1 MCQFEGP
8 SLNSKH
14 ICGGDGINRENHFSN
29 LFLLTNCSVLREEV
43 LCDIG
48 PLPHRRVGCIFRDP
62 HFLVLLSFP
71 NRLLGCRVRFQPV
84 DLHLLPRPS
93 CTHWECQKIHNPR
106 SQVFFRHDFPE
117 RCTESVLSPEII
129 GPVMSAVK
137 RTCTWTSVWGI
148 LGTDYAGTKH
158 AQMYAQW
165 PRIFIHMEVALTWLL
180 DIWKSWT
187 PDQTSNSTWIN
198 YTGKKMK
205 VCQRRWDMQQLPW
218 YSFTIRNQGYR
229 KTLFFFFKH
238 EKNIPPM
245 RITCATE
252 EIGINCSRTPE
263 WGLLISANPPKS
275 DHLRSS

>member
-48 PLPHRRVGCIFRDP
+48 PLPHRCVGCIFRDP

-106 SQVFFRHDFPE
+106 SQVFFNMTFLKD
-117 RCTESVLSPEII
+117 
-129 GPVMSAVK
+129 
-137 RTCTWTSVWGI
+137 
-148 LGTDYAGTKH
+148 
-158 AQMYAQW
+158 
-165 PRIFIHMEVALTWLL
+165 ALRVCYHQKLL
-180 DIWKSWT
+180 DLWCLLWRGLAPGHLSEASLAPIMLVQSMLRCMLSDPGFSYTWK
-187 PDQTSNSTWIN
+187 
-198 YTGKKMK
+198 
-205 VCQRRWDMQQLPW
+205 
-218 YSFTIRNQGYR
+218 
-229 KTLFFFFKH
+229 
-238 EKNIPPM
+238 
-245 RITCATE
+245 
-252 EIGINCSRTPE
+252 
-263 WGLLISANPPKS
+263 
-275 DHLRSS
+275 